1 MKCVRLKI
9 DQRLID
15 CSQIQDQEFSER
27 GAQYAV
33 DMMMNSA
40 SAADKQKAQEIVT
53 NCAKKRENSL
63 NLDLLEILSLAV
75 SVEEPESYLCPNFMD
90 LCSLAKLSVLLQSL
104 RGSSRYNKL
113 IESAGD
119 SELCQET

>member
-15 CSQIQDQEFSER
+15 CSQIQGHDFSER
-27 GAQYAV
+27 GALSAV
-33 DMMMNSA
+33 DMIMNDA

-53 NCAKKRENSL
+53 NCAKKRENTL
-63 NLDLLEILSLAV
+63 NLDLLEMLSLTV
-75 SVEEPESYLCPNFMD
+75 SVEEPESYLCPKFMD
-90 LCSLAKLSVLLQSL
+90 LCSLAKLPVLLQSL

-119 SELCQET
+119 

>member
-9 DQRLID
+9 DPRLID

-27 GAQYAV
+27 GAQNAV
-33 DMMMNSA
+33 DMIMNGA

-53 NCAKKRENSL
+53 NCANKRENTL
-63 NLDLLEILSLAV
+63 NLDLLEIFSLAV
-75 SVEEPESYLCPNFMD
+75 SVEEPGSYLCPKFMD
-90 LCSLAKLSVLLQSL
+90 LCSLAKLPVLLQFL
-104 RGSSRYNKL
+104 RGSSRNNKL

-119 SELCQET
+119 SEVCQET